1 MSLHPV
7 KFHFPFQIDA
17 GGTASFA
24 IEDQIETASF
34 ILSPTLRYYNTL
46 TAGTVDLTIVH
57 LLDVG
62 FGDDPLNSGTASTTL
77 LNVPGLAKDAVQDYV
92 FLTQLDLDEDIATR
106 HTVTVVSNSAA
117 QEVVR
122 FVLYG
127 YTEIDS
133 ILPGGSVVV
142 KSFT

>member
-17 GGTASFA
+17 GATASFA

-34 ILSPTLRYYNTL
+34 ILSPMLRYYNTL

-77 LNVPGLAKDAVQDYV
+77 LNVQGLAKGAVQDYV
-92 FLTQLDLDEDIATR
+92 FLTQIDLDEDIATR
-106 HTVTVVSNSAA
+106 HTVTVVNNSAA

-122 FVLYG
+122 FVLSG

-133 ILPGGSVVV
+133 ILPGGSAVV
-142 KSFT
+142 KSFA

>member
-7 KFHFPFQIDA
+7 KFHFPLQIDA
-17 GGTASFA
+17 GLPSSFA

-34 ILSPTLRYYNTL
+34 ILAPTLRYYNSIS
-46 TAGTVDLTIVH
+46 AGTVDLTIVH

-62 FGDDPLNSGTASTTL
+62 FGDDPLNSGTAQTTL

-92 FLTQLDLDEDIATR
+92 FLTQIDLDTDIATR
-106 HTVTVVSNSAA
+106 HTVTVVNNSAA

-122 FVLYG
+122 FILYG

-133 ILPGGSVVV
+133 ILPGGSIVV
-142 KSFT
+142 KSQT

>member
-17 GGTASFA
+17 GATKAFT
-24 IEDQIETASF
+24 IEDEIETASF

-46 TAGTVDLTIVH
+46 TAGTVDLTVVH
-57 LLDVG
+57 LLDMS

-77 LNVPGLAKDAVQDYV
+77 LSVVGLAKDAVQDV
-92 FLTQLDLDEDIATR
+92 VLLTQIDLDTEIATR
-106 HTVTVVSNSAA
+106 HTVTVVNNSAA

>member
-7 KFHFPFQIDA
+7 KFHLPFQIDA
-17 GGTASFA
+17 GATVAFT
-24 IEDQIETASF
+24 IETQIETASF
-34 ILSPTLRYYNTL
+34 ILQPTLRYYNTL
-46 TAGTVDLTIVH
+46 TAGTVDLTVVH

-77 LNVPGLAKDAVQDYV
+77 LNVPGLAKDSVQDLV
-92 FLTQLDLDEDIATR
+92 FVTPIDLDEDIATR
-106 HTVTVVSNSAA
+106 HVVTVVNNSAA

-122 FVLYG
+122 FILFG
-127 YTEIDS
+127 FTEIDS
-133 ILPGGSVVV
+133 LLPGGSIVV